1 MEESIIMM
9 LRTGCPARGSF
20 FIPCSGKSA
29 AMPFVQDLL
38 RLRRPKDRFERF
50 LKNGGRKELQY
61 ASQFPVGLQRKGI
74 RHAGDIIKHVY

>member
-1 MEESIIMM
+1 
-9 LRTGCPARGSF
+9 
-20 FIPCSGKSA
+20 
-29 AMPFVQDLL
+29 MPFVQDFL